1 MKTTEK
7 KLTAL
12 IWRRATHLLAAFF
25 VLFAFADVSVLQA
38 YSGNETIG
46 IPSYARQLQIEKL
59 KSKKTDAPVA
69 AQAATDFSGSPGEE
83 LPPDPHSSE
92 ENCFG
97 CCSHVLLGF
106 NVAESIA
113 REILPA
119 RLTASNFS
127 DYRRPHS
134 DSHLQKF
141 YQPPKS
147 A

>member
-1 MKTTEK
+1 MKTSEEN
-7 KLTAL
+7 LTAL
-12 IWRRATHLLAAFF
+12 YRRRATRLLAAFF
-25 VLFAFADVSVLQA
+25 VLYAFADVSVLQA

-69 AQAATDFSGSPGEE
+69 AQAATDFSGSPGEQ

-106 NVAESIA
+106 NVAESMA
-113 REILPA
+113 RDVLPA

-127 DYRRPHS
+127 GYRRPHS
-134 DSHLQKF
+134 DSHLQKL